1 MDIEQENI
9 ISINKYKM
17 LIANCLV
24 SNKSKEEMNKYDTIL
39 MNELY
44 EIYHKTQSL
53 IIIEE
58 MYQTLAQ
65 IINFYLIPVNM
76 LLKSKSY
83 DPRNEL
89 FDTLCFEIYEG
100 IKMMND
106 TINEKI
112 NIINYYDT
120 SLINIR
126 NYIVLN

>member
-1 MDIEQENI
+1 
-9 ISINKYKM
+9 M

-24 SNKSKEEMNKYDTIL
+24 SNKSKEEMNTYATLL

-89 FDTLCFEIYEG
+89 FDNLCFEIYEG
-100 IKMMND
+100 IKMMNN

-112 NIINYYDT
+112 HIINSNDT